1 MRPRWIAT
9 LPALALFACVT
20 LEHRE
25 VSETRDA
32 YSRCVAEHSESHPD
46 CVALQER
53 LDVAE
58 RRYQENAR
66 RAWSCDPAQE
76 SCPTPR

>member
-1 MRPRWIAT
+1 VRLTWVAA
-9 LPALALFACVT
+9 LPALGLLACVA

-25 VSETRDA
+25 VSTLRGEHT
-32 YSRCVAEHSESHPD
+32 RCVADHSEAHPD
-46 CVALQER
+46 CVALRDR
-53 LDVAE
+53 LDAAE
-58 RRYQENAR
+58 RRYQENSR